1 MSNVPMMNPVDFE
14 DAYNSIILGGTKSP
28 GVVTLSGHDR
38 KVNWDVKEG
47 NAQVGATTTI
57 KSIPPTEF
65 TASFY
70 LADADDIAAWPA
82 FLGIIKSTVSGA
94 KPKALDI
101 YHPDL
106 VENEIVSVV
115 KATIMGTVHD
125 KKGGQTRVVKF
136 QEYKPPKPKG
146 GSPSGSTTN
155 AKAKD
160 PNQAALD
167 ELAKLTDQ
175 FNKTPWG
182 DGRNAALGENG
193 AAGAGGG

>member
-1 MSNVPMMNPVDFE
+1 MNPIDFE
-14 DAYNSIILGGTKSP
+14 EAYTSIILGGVKSP
-28 GVVTLSGHDR
+28 GVVTLTGHDR
-38 KVNWDVKEG
+38 KVEWDVKNG
-47 NAQVGATTTI
+47 NGQSGASTTL
-57 KSIPPTEF
+57 KSIPPVEF
-65 TASFY
+65 TATFY
-70 LADADDIAAWPA
+70 LADADDIDAWPA
-82 FLGIIKSTVSGA
+82 FHGLINSTLSGRT
-94 KPKALDI
+94 PKALDI

-115 KATIMGTVHD
+115 KALVGGAVHD

-146 GSPSGSTTN
+146 GSPAGSSTS

-182 DGRNAALGENG
+182 DGRGAALGENG
-193 AAGAGGG
+193 AASAGGG